1 MNIFRLE
8 LRNLR
13 RGALIS
19 TLAIA
24 TVIFAMLAFYPS
36 MQSESM
42 QALAGAK
49 LEGVDPSLL
58 AALGLTNMLDFTVIT
73 NFFGY
78 VLQFIVLAL
87 MVIITQQAVNLLLK
101 EESDGTIEFLYAK
114 PVSRNEILAQK
125 LMAHVLLLIVMLA
138 VFMVTTVIGYVSFSD
153 YSLGEAVREA
163 AIFYGAILF
172 VGLIF
177 SSIAALLSTLLRG
190 SVRTSG
196 VTIAIVFGTFV
207 LGVVSAVVEKLDFL
221 IWLSPMD
228 WIKTQ
233 KLMSEGILA
242 GEWIAGTSVILLA
255 ILAAW
260 IRYQKKDLLV

>member
-13 RGALIS
+13 RGAAIS
-19 TLAIA
+19 TLVIA
-24 TVIFAMLAFYPS
+24 AVIFAMLAFYPS
-36 MQSESM
+36 MQNESM
-42 QALAGAK
+42 QALANAK

-58 AALGLTNMLDFTVIT
+58 AALGLTDMLDFTVIT

-87 MVIITQQAVNLLLK
+87 MVIVTQQAVNLFLK

-114 PVSRNEILAQK
+114 LVSRNEILAQK
-125 LMAHVLLLIVMLA
+125 LAAHVFLVIVMLA
-138 VFMVTTVIGYVSFSD
+138 VFMATTVVGYLSFSD
-153 YSLGEAVREA
+153 YSLGEAIREA

-172 VGLIF
+172 IGLIF
-177 SSIAALLSTLLRG
+177 SSVGVLLSTLLRG

-196 VTIAIVFGTFV
+196 VTIAVVFGTFII
-207 LGVVSAVVEKLDFL
+207 GVVSAVVEKLDFL

-233 KLMSEGILA
+233 KLMSEGIQA
-242 GEWIAGTSVILLA
+242 EEWIAGISVILLA
-255 ILAAW
+255 TLAAW
-260 IRYQKKDLLV
+260 LRYRRKDLLA